1 MSVTGPD
8 KDGYI
13 YEIFHRTN
21 KNGIREKVTRK
32 YQSNKNE
39 PDTEAFLFKL
49 RRKHRIIKPFG
60 RATNNDGCTIFST
73 EDVYITDPNL
83 EEKDD
88 TVAILK
94 NNMAKVRMKHLNK
107 REHLNKRDLILPM
120 AEPKSRRYKP
130 PMISNNIPDEL
141 VTQLRVSNLTK
152 DAEELDLRELFGSFG
167 RITRVFIAKEYTTR
181 ESRGFGFVTFGDR
194 QDAESALEN
203 LNGHGYGYL
212 ILKVEW
218 AKPRKTK
225 ERTYYSGYGKALP
238 QTSKK

>member
-32 YQSNKNE
+32 YQPNKNK

-107 REHLNKRDLILPM
+107 RDLIIPM
-120 AEPKSRRYKP
+120 EEPLRYKP
-130 PMISNNIPDEL
+130 PMISNIIPDEL

-167 RITRVFIAKEYTTR
+167 RITRVFIAKEYTTG
-181 ESRGFGFVTFGDR
+181 ESRGFGFVTFRDR
-194 QDAESALEN
+194 QDAECALEN

>member
-49 RRKHRIIKPFG
+49 RRKHRIVKPFG
-60 RATNNDGCTIFST
+60 RATNNDGCTMFST
-73 EDVYITDPNL
+73 EDVYITDPNA
-83 EEKDD
+83 EEKYD

-107 REHLNKRDLILPM
+107 RDLILPM
-120 AEPKSRRYKP
+120 AEPLRYKP
-130 PMISNNIPDEL
+130 SMISNNIPDEL

-167 RITRVFIAKEYTTR
+167 RITRVFIAKEHTTR
-181 ESRGFGFVTFGDR
+181 ESRGFGFVTFRDR

-218 AKPRKTK
+218 AKSRKTK

>member
-1 MSVTGPD
+1 MSKLPAASITGPD
-8 KDGYI
+8 IDGFVYEIFYRFNKDGY
-13 YEIFHRTN
+13 
-21 KNGIREKVTRK
+21 REKVTRK
-32 YQSNKNE
+32 YQPNKNE
-39 PDTEAFLFKL
+39 SDTEAFLFKL

-94 NNMAKVRMKHLNK
+94 NNMAKVRMKHL
-107 REHLNKRDLILPM
+107 HKRDLVLPM
-120 AEPKSRRYKP
+120 EEPLRYKP
-130 PMISNNIPDEL
+130 PISNTGEL

-152 DAEELDLRELFGSFG
+152 DAEELDLRQLFGSFG
-167 RITRVFIAKEYTTR
+167 RITRVFIAREHTTR
-181 ESRGFGFVTFGDR
+181 ESRGFGFVTFEGR
-194 QDAESALEN
+194 EDAECALEN